1 MPLTDQITDFNQN
14 FAPISECTMAW
25 FGSGIFFLQKVCVI
39 KFRPAITFH
48 VESFGSG
55 SVKKMLIRIRNT
67 GDYIAIY
74 HGTYIRWQTYLNAN
88 RMWEVK
94 LIFLVAEKKR
104 DGAVNALHRSN
115 NLHHSIRVHRILS
128 NHLI

>member
-1 MPLTDQITDFNQN
+1 M
-14 FAPISECTMAW
+14 S
-25 FGSGIFFLQKVCVI
+25 
-39 KFRPAITFH
+39 
-48 VESFGSG
+48 
-55 SVKKMLIRIRNT
+55 IRIRNT

-115 NLHHSIRVHRILS
+115 NLHHSIRVHRFLS
-128 NHLI
+128 NHLICLPDYIQCPAVRIVSISVFS